1 MIKLYEITD
10 QYAALAGFEIDTD
23 EDMAA
28 FSQLAKELDATFEDK
43 AENICKL
50 IRNFEGE
57 AEAFKAE
64 KARLAKRQ
72 AALEGKADALKAYL
86 EYNMKQIAE
95 TGEKRQA
102 GTFTLVLQKNPESVH
117 IYDEQLIPNQFMKSA
132 PNVAVIKDALKSGRD
147 VNGASLVSTV
157 SLRIK

>member
-23 EDMAA
+23 DDMAA
-28 FSQLAKELDATFEDK
+28 FTQLAKELDATFEDK

-57 AEAFKAE
+57 VESFKAE
-64 KARLAKRQ
+64 KARMAKKQ
-72 AALEGKADALKAYL
+72 AALENKIDALKGYL
-86 EYNMKQIAE
+86 GWNLEQIAVV
-95 TGEKRQA
+95 GEKRKA
-102 GTFTLVLQKNPESVH
+102 GDFTISIQRNPESVV
-117 IYDEQLIPNQFMKSA
+117 IDNAEIIPRQFMKETPDISA
-132 PNVAVIKDALKSGRD
+132 IKTALKAGAVIE
-147 VNGASLVSTV
+147 GASLIATA

>member
-10 QYAALAGFEIDTD
+10 QYASLAGFEIDTD

-72 AALEGKADALKAYL
+72 AALEGKAEALKSYL

-102 GTFTLVLQKNPESVH
+102 GQFTLVLQKNPESVRVE
-117 IYDEQLIPNQFMKSA
+117 DESLIPRQFMKETPDISA
-132 PNVAVIKDALKSGRD
+132 IKTALKAGAFIES
-147 VNGASLVSTV
+147 ASLVSTV